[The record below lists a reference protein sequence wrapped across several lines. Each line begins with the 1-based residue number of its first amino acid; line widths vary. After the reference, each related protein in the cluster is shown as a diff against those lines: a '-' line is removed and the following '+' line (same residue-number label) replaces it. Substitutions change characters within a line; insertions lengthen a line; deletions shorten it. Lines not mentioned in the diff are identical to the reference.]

1 MNEPEGRFRILQPGA
16 GSADG
21 LADRPDGVVLA
32 DDPLVQFVLHAQ
44 QLRGFRLGE
53 LVDGNARP
61 HRQHLGDALL
71 VHLVEEVYA
80 GAEGLGLGDLP
91 PQQQFLLAVAQ
102 AAGLLEVLRLDGLLF
117 AGGDDLDLGV
127 DLQQAGGDVHPLE
140 VQPRAGLVDQVDG
153 LVGQVPVGDV
163 AVGEVGRR
171 HKRLVGDG
179 DPVVRLV
186 AVAQPLEDLDCLAHA
201 GLGDLDRLEA
211 ALEGGVLLE
220 MLAVLVER
228 GCADGLQLATG
239 QHGLQDRRRVDGALG
254 RAGAHQGV
262 QLVDEQDDVAAA
274 LDLLED
280 LLEALLE
287 VAAVAAA
294 GHQRP
299 EIEGVELLVLDGG
312 GHVVGGDALG
322 ETLHDGGLAD
332 AGFADEHRVVL
343 GAPRQHLHHPLGL
356 PQASRRPGPACCPA
370 PVG

>member
-1 MNEPEGRFRILQPGA
+1 MLLHVLRHVEADERVVVAEEELGERLGQLGLADSRRSEEDERTGRPLRILQPGA
-16 GSADG
+16 GAADG

-91 PQQQFLLAVAQ
+91 PQQQLLLAVAQ

-171 HKRLVGDG
+171 HECLVGDG
-179 DPVVRLV
+179 DPVVCLV
-186 AVAQPLEDLDCLAHA
+186 AVAQSLEDLDRVAHA
-201 GLGDLDRLEA
+201 GLGNLDGLEA
-211 ALEGGVLLE
+211 ALEGGVPSRDACGTRRAWLRRWS
-220 MLAVLVER
+220 AAR
-228 GCADGLQLATG
+228 HGPAWASGSTPRRWRPRPRRRPPGCAT
-239 QHGLQDRRRVDGALG
+239 RR
-254 RAGAHQGV
+254 
-262 QLVDEQDDVAAA
+262 
-274 LDLLED
+274 
-280 LLEALLE
+280 
-287 VAAVAAA
+287 
-294 GHQRP
+294 
-299 EIEGVELLVLDGG
+299 
-312 GHVVGGDALG
+312 
-322 ETLHDGGLAD
+322 
-332 AGFADEHRVVL
+332 
-343 GAPRQHLHHPLGL
+343 
-356 PQASRRPGPACCPA
+356 
-370 PVG
+370 